1 MAFLQ
6 VFSIMKGIVFM
17 AIMLMYSYQGLYI
30 LISMIRRKVKPLPD
44 TDKRN
49 RFAIFI
55 SARNEAGVIYELLD
69 SLMKQN
75 YPKDRYDVYVVADN
89 CTDNTAEVAR
99 NHGAVVFERKNHEQV
114 GKGYALHFLYQRV
127 IAAKGHDY
135 YDNYVVFDADNLVD
149 PEFLKE
155 INKKL
160 ATGNYDALTTYRNSK
175 NFDTN
180 WLTAAYSIWFMH
192 EARHLNYVRD
202 MVGAQCFISGTGFAV
217 SERLMQANGG
227 WPFYFMT
234 EDIQFSVDATIHGYR
249 IGYCDSAIL
258 YDEQP
263 ATMKQS
269 WTQRLRWAKGFYQ
282 IDARYLPDL
291 CKGMASSKKSRRLA
305 FYDVFMTCIPC
316 TLIIVALAG
325 LAVYSLVASV
335 FMPYY
340 VRLLFQKEM
349 LVFLGNMILGTWEG
363 MMFLG
368 ALTVIS
374 EWKRIHTNTWGKIRY
389 IWMFPMY
396 TLTYMPITVQALF
409 AKVEWKPIQHYSTS
423 QLAQQG
429 KSLNF

>member
-6 VFSIMKGIVFM
+6 VFSIMTGIVFM

-99 NHGAVVFERKNHEQV
+99 NHGAVVFERENHEQV
-114 GKGYALHFLYQRV
+114 GKGYALHFLYQKV
-127 IAAKGHDY
+127 ISLKGHGF
-135 YDNYVVFDADNLVD
+135 YDSYIVFDADNIVD
-149 PEFLKE
+149 PDFLKE
-155 INKKL
+155 VNKKWQ
-160 ATGNYDALTTYRNSK
+160 TGNYDALTTYRNSK

-291 CKGMASSKKSRRLA
+291 CKGMASSKGSRRLA

-316 TLIIVALAG
+316 TLIVVALAG

>member
-1 MAFLQ
+1 
-6 VFSIMKGIVFM
+6 
-17 AIMLMYSYQGLYI
+17 
-30 LISMIRRKVKPLPD
+30 
-44 TDKRN
+44 
-49 RFAIFI
+49 
-55 SARNEAGVIYELLD
+55 
-69 SLMKQN
+69 
-75 YPKDRYDVYVVADN
+75 
-89 CTDNTAEVAR
+89 
-99 NHGAVVFERKNHEQV
+99 
-114 GKGYALHFLYQRV
+114 
-127 IAAKGHDY
+127 
-135 YDNYVVFDADNLVD
+135 
-149 PEFLKE
+149 
-155 INKKL
+155 
-160 ATGNYDALTTYRNSK
+160 
-175 NFDTN
+175 
-180 WLTAAYSIWFMH
+180 
-192 EARHLNYVRD
+192 
-202 MVGAQCFISGTGFAV
+202 
-217 SERLMQANGG
+217 
-227 WPFYFMT
+227 
-234 EDIQFSVDATIHGYR
+234 
-249 IGYCDSAIL
+249 
-258 YDEQP
+258 
-263 ATMKQS
+263 
-269 WTQRLRWAKGFYQ
+269 
-282 IDARYLPDL
+282 
-291 CKGMASSKKSRRLA
+291 MASSKKSRRLA